1 MIFQDLERKV
11 AQIERSEQDRIRQQ
25 QMMGQC
31 KTVSKVIINRSEP
44 VPLSRSNLILFLCT

>member
-31 KTVSKVIINRSEP
+31 KTEQSDNK
-44 VPLSRSNLILFLCT
+44 